1 MRKPAFLVQSRA
13 EGSSEASVLCLAATT
28 EPGRADDV
36 TGAVLARAATSGIRG
51 GTVVLALDG
60 AVDADCLEAL
70 CSLQDRLRALG
81 MCLRLAVGP
90 DEPRRQLRK
99 EAASRVATSLAIHPT
114 LRSALLATYAACLGP
129 GVVTAQVRA
138 ALAVPAEPVQ
148 AASAMAVIEPD
159 RSHSRKA
166 AESGYQWWVVA

>member
-1 MRKPAFLVQSRA
+1 MRKPLFLVQSRA
-13 EGSSEASVLCLAATT
+13 EGTSEASVLCLAATA

-36 TGAVLARAATSGIRG
+36 TSAVLARATSGVPG

-70 CSLQDRLRALG
+70 CSLQERLHALG

-99 EAASRVATSLAIHPT
+99 EAASRPVTSLAIHPT

-138 ALAVPAEPVQ
+138 ALAVPAELLQ
-148 AASAMAVIEPD
+148 AASAMPVTSGASSH
-159 RSHSRKA
+159 RS
-166 AESGYQWWVVA
+166 GW

>member
-1 MRKPAFLVQSRA
+1 MRKPLFLVQSRA
-13 EGSSEASVLCLAATT
+13 EGTSEASVLCLAATA
-28 EPGRADDV
+28 EPGRTDDV
-36 TGAVLARAATSGIRG
+36 TSAVLARAATSGVPG

-70 CSLQDRLRALG
+70 CSLQERLHALG

-99 EAASRVATSLAIHPT
+99 EAASRPVTSLAIHPT
-114 LRSALLATYAACLGP
+114 LRSALLATYAAYLGP

-138 ALAVPAEPVQ
+138 ALAVPAEPLQ
-148 AASAMAVIEPD
+148 AASAMPVTSGGLSR
-159 RSHSRKA
+159 RS
-166 AESGYQWWVVA
+166 GW

>member
-1 MRKPAFLVQSRA
+1 MQKPLFLAQSRA
-13 EGSSEASVLCLAATT
+13 EGTSEASVLCLAATA
-28 EPGRADDV
+28 EVGRADEV
-36 TGAVLARAATSGIRG
+36 TSAVLARAATSGVPG

-70 CSLQDRLRALG
+70 CSLQERLRALG

-99 EAASRVATSLAIHPT
+99 EGASRPVTSLAIHPT

-138 ALAVPAEPVQ
+138 ALAVPAEPLQ
-148 AASAMAVIEPD
+148 ATPGTRMSPQWG
-159 RSHSRKA
+159 SRLA
-166 AESGYQWWVVA
+166 GYQWWVVA

>member
-1 MRKPAFLVQSRA
+1 MQKPLFLARSRA
-13 EGSSEASVLCLAATT
+13 EGTSEASVLCLAATA

-36 TGAVLARAATSGIRG
+36 TSAVLARAATSAVPG

-60 AVDADCLEAL
+60 AVDADCLGPL
-70 CSLQDRLRALG
+70 CSLQERLRVLG

-99 EAASRVATSLAIHPT
+99 EAASRPVTSLAIHPT

-138 ALAVPAEPVQ
+138 ALAVPAEPLQ
-148 AASAMAVIEPD
+148 ATPRTR
-159 RSHSRKA
+159 RSLQWGSRLA
-166 AESGYQWWVVA
+166 GYQWWVVA

>member
-1 MRKPAFLVQSRA
+1 MRKPLFLVQSRA
-13 EGSSEASVLCLAATT
+13 EGTSEASVLCLAATA

-36 TGAVLARAATSGIRG
+36 TSAVLARATSGVPG

-70 CSLQDRLRALG
+70 CSLQERLHALG

-99 EAASRVATSLAIHPT
+99 EAASRPVTSLAIHPT
-114 LRSALLATYAACLGP
+114 LRSALLATYAAYLGP

-138 ALAVPAEPVQ
+138 ALAVPAEPLQ
-148 AASAMAVIEPD
+148 AASAMPVTSGGLSR
-159 RSHSRKA
+159 RS
-166 AESGYQWWVVA
+166 GW

>member
-1 MRKPAFLVQSRA
+1 VRKPLFLVQSRA
-13 EGSSEASVLCLAATT
+13 EGTSEASVLCLAATA
-28 EPGRADDV
+28 EPSRADDV
-36 TGAVLARAATSGIRG
+36 TSAVLARAATSGAPG

-60 AVDADCLEAL
+60 TVDADCLEAL
-70 CSLQDRLRALG
+70 CSLQERLHALG

-99 EAASRVATSLAIHPT
+99 EAVSRPVTSLAIHPT
-114 LRSALLATYAACLGP
+114 LRSALLATYAAYLGP

-138 ALAVPAEPVQ
+138 ALAVPAEPLQ
-148 AASAMAVIEPD
+148 AGPAMAVIEPD

-166 AESGYQWWVVA
+166 AETGYQWWVVA